1 MALLSFELHR
11 LHTVT
16 VICHPL
22 SCICE
27 VSSATAATYNLLVG
41 ADTHH
46 SVASVRL
53 CCPAPAPVAA
63 PDAHYAAFMRSLRVC
78 DLYTL

>member
-41 ADTHH
+41 ADTTPLRP
-46 SVASVRL
+46 SVFVD
-53 CCPAPAPVAA
+53 CPAPVAA